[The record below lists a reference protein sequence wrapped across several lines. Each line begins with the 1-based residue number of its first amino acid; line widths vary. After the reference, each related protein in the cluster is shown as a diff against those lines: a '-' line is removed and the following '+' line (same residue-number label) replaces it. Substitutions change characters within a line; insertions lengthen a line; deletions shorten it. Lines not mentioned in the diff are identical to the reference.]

1 MGNAYTIVRTWTVS
15 DYSGNTAEHVQSIEV
30 VDTTAPVFEAHE
42 EFTMASCGDLTD
54 ATDPT
59 QVPLTATDNCGTI
72 TYTIDA
78 LMFSG
83 GCPGT
88 WMRQWTATDACGND
102 IDVQFVTMYDDEA
115 PLFTSTPDAEVVLEA
130 AADCNTDTS
139 PEVTS
144 MPTVEDNCGPNVV
157 DLAYEDSEA
166 IEACFGF
173 RLHAYLDRYG
183 LLWQRIGIRSDHLR
197 GRHDRSCLHG
207 APEDQVNQ

>member
-1 MGNAYTIVRTWTVS
+1 MVCDNAYTIVRTWTVS
-15 DYSGNTAEHVQSIEV
+15 DCSGNSTEHVQSIEV

-88 WMRQWTATDACGND
+88 WMRQWTATMLVETAHRR
-102 IDVQFVTMYDDEA
+102 
-115 PLFTSTPDAEVVLEA
+115 
-130 AADCNTDTS
+130 CNSSRCTTRG
-139 PEVTS
+139 T
-144 MPTVEDNCGPNVV
+144 
-157 DLAYEDSEA
+157 
-166 IEACFGF
+166 
-173 RLHAYLDRYG
+173 
-183 LLWQRIGIRSDHLR
+183 GIHINT
-197 GRHDRSCLHG
+197 GC
-207 APEDQVNQ
+207 